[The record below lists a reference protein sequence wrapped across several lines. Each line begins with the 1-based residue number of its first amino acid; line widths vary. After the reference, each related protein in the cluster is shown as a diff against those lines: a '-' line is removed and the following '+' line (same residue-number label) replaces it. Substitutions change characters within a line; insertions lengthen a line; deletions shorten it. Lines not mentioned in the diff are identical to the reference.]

1 MSTSTSLSKTLKII
15 PVVIAVIILLLQSWL
30 ILKNKQVFKNSE
42 ISIHLSSVQA
52 SSHAL
57 YSDLVLLRDYLT
69 SQDNQQIAE
78 YIDKKMPLHKQW
90 LKEIIFGQSE
100 THPLVIFSEKYL
112 RLLKGL
118 KNDPINEAFSSRLD
132 LLELVDGITQVDG
145 NISILSKQRM
155 VDNFNQLKDNIIT
168 AELISV
174 LTIIL
179 FVFYLFSNKI
189 NNRRL
194 KKNTFK
200 TKKLSLFFIDYPN
213 AIIRLSS
220 RGNVRYYNKQAA
232 SLMRKYNFR
241 KDQLIP
247 KNIDKK
253 IDKIITRPNQVVRFS
268 HVVGQTALHCDMR
281 LCSDSGQIYMMI
293 SEVSNDPIQSKPLEL
308 DALEQAT

>member
-1 MSTSTSLSKTLKII
+1 MSSSKSLSKTLKII
-15 PVVIAVIILLLQSWL
+15 PVVIAVIILLLQTWL

-52 SSHAL
+52 SSHSL

-69 SQDNQQIAE
+69 SQDNQKISE
-78 YIDKKMPLHKQW
+78 YIQHKMPLHKQW
-90 LKEIIFGQSE
+90 LKEIIFGQNES
-100 THPLVIFSEKYL
+100 HPLVIFSEKYL

-118 KNDPINEAFSSRLD
+118 RNDPINEAFSTRLD
-132 LLELVDGITQVDG
+132 LLELVDSITQEDG

-189 NNRRL
+189 NHRRL
-194 KKNTFK
+194 KKNTYK

-213 AIIRLSS
+213 AIIRLST
-220 RGNVRYYNKQAA
+220 RGNVRYYNKKAA

-241 KDQLIP
+241 KDQLVP
-247 KNIDKK
+247 SNIDKK
-253 IDKIITRPNQVVRFS
+253 LDKIIKRPNQIVRFS
-268 HVVGQTALHCDMR
+268 HVIGQTALHCDIR
-281 LCSDSGQIYMMI
+281 LCADSGQIYMMI
-293 SEVSNDPIQSKPLEL
+293 SEVKDDPIQSKPLAF
-308 DALEQAT
+308 DALEETT